1 MSYSPLPVTFRAG
14 LGHVTSPPLAAT
26 GTFGAGLLDRRAG
39 TTERLQ
45 RPVAVASHAEAP
57 LTLVGSPGGEVD
69 TFGVSTWAGAFG
81 DVERAGHGIVHV
93 RLPAQ
98 RDVCRSQSRNAE
110 TTAVSFSHCSSAMV
124 WEVFQSA
131 QPRAQSRPRAQWSA
145 VLRTVGRIVIAK
157 VIGHL
162 QHRPRRAFSG
172 YRARHGR
179 GRRS

>member
-81 DVERAGHGIVHV
+81 DVERAGHTGT
-93 RLPAQ
+93 PSMSSS
-98 RDVCRSQSRNAE
+98 SQVSRCCFSAAHAAS
-110 TTAVSFSHCSSAMV
+110 TAASSSGLSTRMPSQVSLSS
-124 WEVFQSA
+124 
-131 QPRAQSRPRAQWSA
+131 
-145 VLRTVGRIVIAK
+145 
-157 VIGHL
+157 
-162 QHRPRRAFSG
+162 
-172 YRARHGR
+172 
-179 GRRS
+179 

>member
-81 DVERAGHGIVHV
+81 DVDRAGHTGTPSMSSRMGNSASRESFMCVSLRRGTCAGPSPGTLRRQRFRFPTV
-93 RLPAQ
+93 RQ
-98 RDVCRSQSRNAE
+98 RWSGRCSR
-110 TTAVSFSHCSSAMV
+110 
-124 WEVFQSA
+124 
-131 QPRAQSRPRAQWSA
+131 
-145 VLRTVGRIVIAK
+145 
-157 VIGHL
+157 
-162 QHRPRRAFSG
+162 
-172 YRARHGR
+172 
-179 GRRS
+179 